1 MRRGFPNAATALFVA
16 LGAALFAPGDAVA
29 GYSVT
34 VVRGEASRHATAH
47 TLVQPSSRR
56 VTAIER
62 RVAEPA
68 ATIGQALSQ
77 QPVHPD
83 LCKVR
88 IVHTT
93 LWLDPDEN
101 YIQNMRCR
109 FDHNHAIPAA
119 QRLACSLRQQGVYA
133 VRGRAEIATPRGA
146 TPIRP
151 IRLSLPAPREQVPDN
166 RSEPARVAT
175 ATNPSP

>member
-16 LGAALFAPGDAVA
+16 LGVPLFAPGDAVA
-29 GYSVT
+29 GPSVT
-34 VVRGEASRHATAH
+34 VVRGEALRDTTAH
-47 TLVQPSSRR
+47 TLVHRR
-56 VTAIER
+56 GTAIER
-62 RVAEPA
+62 RTAEPA
-68 ATIGQALSQ
+68 ATIGQPLSQ
-77 QPVHPD
+77 RPLHPGVYE
-83 LCKVR
+83 VR

-93 LWLDPDEN
+93 LWLDPDKN

-119 QRLACSLRQQGVYA
+119 QRLACSLRQRGAYT
-133 VRGRAEIATPRGA
+133 VRGRAEIAIPRSV

-151 IRLSLPAPREQVPDN
+151 MRLPLPAPHEQVPYN

-175 ATNPSP
+175 ATNPAT